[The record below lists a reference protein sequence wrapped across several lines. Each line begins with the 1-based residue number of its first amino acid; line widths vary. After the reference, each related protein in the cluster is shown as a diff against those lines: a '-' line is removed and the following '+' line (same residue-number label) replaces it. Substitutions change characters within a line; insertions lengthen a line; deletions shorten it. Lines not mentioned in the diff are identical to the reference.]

1 MFCKNNKAFT
11 LAEVL
16 VTLTIIGVI
25 ASLTIPSLKET
36 ADRSANAAALQKAY
50 STASNAFAQLQAEYG
65 SPIYWRVPLD
75 AKNIAASMRDKR
87 VFTDGNDQMFA
98 WMLKKKMNVGAEK
111 GIPPENYQI
120 KKLSGAEF
128 SKTEE
133 KIDDTLIYLNDRD
146 GKVSF
151 QTADNMYWFP
161 SHTYSGCKYEKKL
174 KPIEKASIDSNLL
187 FGMPAYAASL
197 DDFGITSAEQANKVI
212 NVCGYLMVDI
222 NGAKGPNRM
231 GMDVFVFDVTTTGVL
246 PYTPED
252 DDCKDMTGNGYGCAA
267 KVLAGDEH
275 ALDFIYD

>member
-1 MFCKNNKAFT
+1 MFGKNNKAFT

-75 AKNIAASMRDKR
+75 AKNIATSMRDKR
-87 VFTDGNDQMFA
+87 VFTDGNDQPFA
-98 WMLKKKMNVGAEK
+98 WMLKRKMNVAAEK
-111 GIPPENYQI
+111 GIPPESYQI

-161 SHTYSGCKYEKKL
+161 SHTYSGCQYTKKL
-174 KPIEKASIDSNLL
+174 QQVGDKTSMNSL
-187 FGMPAYAASL
+187 FGLPAYAAPL
-197 DDFGITSAEQANKVI
+197 DDFGTTSTGQIDKVI
-212 NVCGYLMVDI
+212 NVCGYLMVDT

-231 GMDVFVFDVTTTGVL
+231 GMDVFVFDVTTTGVF
-246 PYTPED
+246 PYTTEQ
-252 DDCKDMTGNGYGCAA
+252 DDCKDMSGNGYGCAA

>member
-75 AKNIAASMRDKR
+75 AKNIATSMRDKR
-87 VFTDGNDQMFA
+87 VFTDGNDQPFA
-98 WMLKKKMNVGAEK
+98 WMLKRKMNVAAEK
-111 GIPPENYQI
+111 GIPPESYQI

-161 SHTYSGCKYEKKL
+161 SHTYSGCQYTKNSTGQ
-174 KPIEKASIDSNLL
+174 I
-187 FGMPAYAASL
+187 G
-197 DDFGITSAEQANKVI
+197 KVI
-212 NVCGYLMVDI
+212 NVCGYLMVDT

-231 GMDVFVFDVTTTGVL
+231 GMDVFVFDVTTTGVF
-246 PYTPED
+246 PYTTEQ
-252 DDCKDMTGNGYGCAA
+252 DDCKDMSGNGYGCAA